1 MSPLGFHKGANFAP
15 DHDKTRNAARLL
27 EQLQRNQA
35 LHARSAVGLER
46 ELSLLRRWQSARLAR
61 TYADLLQ
68 NARYRPAAEF
78 FLDELYGNGDL
89 GQREQ
94 DLARIVPMMTH
105 ILPGQV
111 LYVTALAL
119 ELNAL
124 SHELDARLTRILV
137 TEFDLREPL
146 DEATYVAAYRQ
157 CARYEQRSDQI
168 ELVKQLG
175 RDLQSIVPRRFIHT
189 ALKLAKTPAR
199 LAGLVELHRF
209 LSAGF
214 EAFRFMGAD
223 AETFITTIT
232 RRERAI
238 LERIRSGQPQPL
250 EWNGGSI
257 YAGSAC

>member
-1 MSPLGFHKGANFAP
+1 MT
-15 DHDKTRNAARLL
+15 DHDKTHNAARLL

-35 LHARSAVGLER
+35 FRGSETGGLER

-61 TYADLLQ
+61 TYADLRQ
-68 NARYRPAAEF
+68 NARYRLATEF
-78 FLDELYGNGDL
+78 FLHELYGDGDL

-105 ILPGQV
+105 ILPGNV
-111 LYVTALAL
+111 LYTTALAL

-124 SHELDARLTRILV
+124 SRELDARLTRILV
-137 TEFDLREPL
+137 AEFDFRDSL

-157 CARYEQRSDQI
+157 CARYQQRSDQI
-168 ELVKQLG
+168 ELVEQLG

-214 EAFRFMGAD
+214 EAFRCMGAD

-238 LERIRSGQPQPL
+238 LERIRSGHSQPL
-250 EWNGGSI
+250 EWNGVSAYPGST
-257 YAGSAC
+257 C

>member
-1 MSPLGFHKGANFAP
+1 MT
-15 DHDKTRNAARLL
+15 DHDKTHNAARLL

-35 LHARSAVGLER
+35 FRSSETGGLER

-61 TYADLLQ
+61 TYADLRQ
-68 NARYRPAAEF
+68 NARYRLAAEF
-78 FLDELYGNGDL
+78 FLHELYGDGDL

-105 ILPGQV
+105 ILPGNV
-111 LYVTALAL
+111 LYTTALAL

-124 SHELDARLTRILV
+124 SRELDARLTRILV
-137 TEFDLREPL
+137 AEFDFRDSL

-157 CARYEQRSDQI
+157 CARYQQRSDQI
-168 ELVKQLG
+168 ELVEQLG

-214 EAFRFMGAD
+214 EAFRCMGAD

-238 LERIRSGQPQPL
+238 LERIRSGHSQPL
-250 EWNGGSI
+250 EWNGVSTYPGST
-257 YAGSAC
+257 C

>member
-1 MSPLGFHKGANFAP
+1 MT
-15 DHDKTRNAARLL
+15 DQDKARNAARLL
-27 EQLQRNQA
+27 EQLQRNQT
-35 LHARSAVGLER
+35 LYNSSAAGLER
-46 ELSLLRRWQSARLAR
+46 ELRLLRRWQSARLAR

-78 FLDELYGNGDL
+78 FLGELYGDGDL

-105 ILPGQV
+105 ILPGHV
-111 LYVTALAL
+111 LYTTALAL
-119 ELNAL
+119 ELDAL
-124 SHELDARLTRILV
+124 SHELDIRLTRILV
-137 TEFDLREPL
+137 TEFDMCDTL
-146 DEATYVAAYRQ
+146 DEATYIAAYRQ
-157 CARYEQRSDQI
+157 CARYEQRSYQI
-168 ELVKQLG
+168 ELVEHLG

-199 LAGLVELHRF
+199 LAGLAELHRF

-214 EAFRFMGAD
+214 EAFRSMGAG

-232 RRERAI
+232 RREHAI

-250 EWNGGSI
+250 EWDSAPD
-257 YAGSAC
+257 YTASAC

>member
-1 MSPLGFHKGANFAP
+1 MT
-15 DHDKTRNAARLL
+15 DHDKTHNAARLL

-35 LHARSAVGLER
+35 FRSSETGGLER

-61 TYADLLQ
+61 TYADLRQ
-68 NARYRPAAEF
+68 NARYRLAAEF
-78 FLDELYGNGDL
+78 FLHELYGDGDL

-105 ILPGQV
+105 ILPGNV
-111 LYVTALAL
+111 LYTTALAL

-124 SHELDARLTRILV
+124 SRELDARLTRILV
-137 TEFDLREPL
+137 AEFDFRDSL

-157 CARYEQRSDQI
+157 CARYQQRSDQI
-168 ELVKQLG
+168 ELVEQLG

-214 EAFRFMGAD
+214 EAFRCMGAD

-250 EWNGGSI
+250 EWNGVSAYPGST
-257 YAGSAC
+257 C